1 MTQPNSPATLQQ
13 QLQVQANCNGSA
25 EGLMS
30 NAFDLIGGASAAQQ
44 FLNHMDLYAQQ
55 QRQQQQQ
62 QLNYLQQQQQ
72 QLHSQSLMAKSPS
85 TSPTNFGS
93 GGSSN
98 SSSHSN
104 ITISTNNLHSNYN
117 QQHHQQ
123 QQQHVAA
130 AAAAAAAAV
139 QQHLGN
145 KHSISLTSSPITSPT
160 KSILTQVA
168 ATASSVGAG
177 AVSATSTATTSPPS
191 SSPPTILTNFNS
203 QHHFNLHHNNH
214 QMDLQQQQQ
223 QQQQQQLQQ
232 QLRERE
238 SANAGLNSN
247 SNQTNNNNSPNGERL
262 SNAAVMGTITP
273 TGGHSPNGG
282 AHHQLQQQQQHNHAL
297 AQHQHHHHQHGN
309 STSPFKPP
317 SSASCWCYGDSSYHM
332 KILVPAVASG
342 AIIGK
347 GGETIASLQKDS
359 GARVKMSKSH
369 DFYPGTTERVCLI
382 TGSVDGIMSVMD
394 FIMDKIREKPDLTTK
409 IIDTDSKQNQ
419 DRDKQV
425 KILVPNST
433 AGMII
438 GKGGAFIKQIKEE
451 SGSYVQISQKPKDIS
466 LQERCITIIGDKEN
480 NKAACK
486 MILSKIVED
495 PQSGTCLNVSYAD
508 ISGPVA
514 NFNPTGSPYATN
526 QNAINTSTASLNST
540 LGQNIGGAATT
551 AGLLI
556 NGTGINLS
564 LNLSSPNPAPNL
576 AVATQLLEHIK
587 IALRGS
593 GYSENA
599 TNEVC
604 AALGVLAK
612 YGVLGMGVGVPHA
625 NGTTTLGSFL
635 GVTTLDQQTAAAASA
650 ATASNVFGAVGQVNL
665 EQYTAAAAAA
675 AAAAASRPTQ
685 SHLEAAAAAQFDPFR
700 HLSTSATAAQ
710 ATTPVSLNNN
720 SFGLTAATGTTCTTA
735 QSLSAATHT
744 LSGLSKSPTPGDLG
758 AKDTKN
764 VEIPEVIVGAI
775 LGPNGRS
782 LVEIQHVSGA
792 NVQISKKG
800 IFAPGTRNRIVTIT
814 GQPNA
819 IAKAQYLIEQKI
831 TDEETKRARQ
841 IPLTTVVN

>member
-1 MTQPNSPATLQQ
+1 
-13 QLQVQANCNGSA
+13 
-25 EGLMS
+25 
-30 NAFDLIGGASAAQQ
+30 
-44 FLNHMDLYAQQ
+44 
-55 QRQQQQQ
+55 
-62 QLNYLQQQQQ
+62 
-72 QLHSQSLMAKSPS
+72 
-85 TSPTNFGS
+85 
-93 GGSSN
+93 
-98 SSSHSN
+98 
-104 ITISTNNLHSNYN
+104 
-117 QQHHQQ
+117 
-123 QQQHVAA
+123 
-130 AAAAAAAAV
+130 
-139 QQHLGN
+139 
-145 KHSISLTSSPITSPT
+145 
-160 KSILTQVA
+160 
-168 ATASSVGAG
+168 
-177 AVSATSTATTSPPS
+177 
-191 SSPPTILTNFNS
+191 
-203 QHHFNLHHNNH
+203 
-214 QMDLQQQQQ
+214 MDLQH
-223 QQQQQQLQQ
+223 QQQQQLQQ
-232 QLRERE
+232 QHHQHQLQRE
-238 SANAGLNSN
+238 SSTQSLSTTINNN
-247 SNQTNNNNSPNGERL
+247 NINNNNNNNNNSPNSDRL
-262 SNAAVMGTITP
+262 SNTAAIGSATP
-273 TGGHSPNGG
+273 TGILTPNSSG
-282 AHHQLQQQQQHNHAL
+282 QQHSHVHAHAHVL
-297 AQHQHHHHQHGN
+297 AQHHQQSHQHQHNN

-317 SSASCWCYGDSSYHM
+317 GSASCWCYGDSSYHM

-394 FIMDKIREKPDLTTK
+394 FIMDKIREKPDLSTK
-409 IIDTDSKQNQ
+409 IIDADSKQNQ

-486 MILSKIVED
+486 MILSKIIED

-540 LGQNIGGAATT
+540 LGQTIGGAATA
-551 AGLLI
+551 AGLLV

-587 IALRGS
+587 VALRGS
-593 GYSENA
+593 GYSETA
-599 TNEVC
+599 TNEVV

-625 NGTTTLGSFL
+625 ANGTTTIGSYL
-635 GVTTLDQQTAAAASA
+635 GVSALDQQAAAAATA
-650 ATASNVFGAVGQVNL
+650 ATAGNVFGAVGQVNL
-665 EQYTAAAAAA
+665 DQYTAAAAAA
-675 AAAAASRPTQ
+675 AAAAASRPAH

-700 HLSTSATAAQ
+700 HLSQTAATAAAQ
-710 ATTPVSLNNN
+710 AATPVSLNNN
-720 SFGLTAATGTTCTTA
+720 SFGLTAATGTAGTTA
-735 QSLSAATHT
+735 QSLQAATHT
-744 LSGLSKSPTPGDLG
+744 LAGLSKSPTPGDLG

-814 GQPNA
+814 GQPSA

-841 IPLTTVVN
+841 IPLTTVVT